1 MRKGNNDVNF
11 LPEKRVVQL
20 FYVFL
25 ILFLLLVIRLSVIQV
40 LEGGYYAAKAVQ
52 RETSTVALEEFPRG
66 QILDR
71 HLRSLT
77 QSIQSNRLVVFPQ
90 IITNTDLLA
99 EELAAILK
107 LDKNKLLPV
116 LKKSPCILPY
126 HLSPEQ
132 AKAVSQHN
140 QPGVLV
146 LPVSFRYGPLPLAAQ
161 VVGHLGK
168 IHSYQEISSLSS
180 RSKEVYRADD
190 WVGRTGLELY
200 YEHELRATG
209 LQGYARLFMDAH
221 TKWLRGLGM
230 EVNTLHL
237 DSGRQNLVTTIDA
250 DIQRIVERVMDARVK
265 KGAVVV
271 MDVWT
276 GDILAMA
283 SRPTYNPQPREI
295 EKYLKGDP
303 EAFLDQCTMLF
314 PPGSLFKVVVA
325 AAALEEGIVS
335 LEDTFHCRGERDRP
349 VRCWS
354 ASGHGSITFAQAF
367 AQSCNPVFVK
377 VALELGA
384 EKLIAYAQRFGFDNQ
399 KVIGYPVPC
408 DLRQNLNL
416 ISAPHNLAN
425 SSVGQGP
432 VLATPV
438 QVTAMMNAVVNDG
451 VYRQP
456 RLVREVRTEGGVVTR
471 FFPGERGSRVISSR
485 LAGQLRQLLAS
496 VTAEG
501 IGREAYLEDYGSAG
515 KTGSAQA
522 DGTGERVNAWF
533 CGYAPVDQPR
543 YVITVLCR
551 EGISGGKTA
560 APVFKEIMGE
570 ILHSHIIK
578 GKKKDML
585 A

>member
-1 MRKGNNDVNF
+1 MNF
-11 LPEKRVVQL
+11 LPGKRVVQL

-25 ILFLLLVIRLSVIQV
+25 ILFLLLLIRLSVIQV
-40 LEGGYYAAKAVQ
+40 LEGGCYAAKAVQ

-66 QILDR
+66 RVLDR
-71 HLRSLT
+71 RLRPLT
-77 QSIQSNRLVVFPQ
+77 QAVQSNRVVVFPQ
-90 IITNTDLLA
+90 IITKPDLLA

-107 LDKNKLLPV
+107 IDKNELLPA

-132 AKAVSQHN
+132 AKAVGLQN

-146 LPVSFRYGPLPLAAQ
+146 LPVSFRYGPEPLAAQ
-161 VVGHLGK
+161 VVGHLGR
-168 IHSYQEISSLSS
+168 INSYREISSLSS
-180 RSKEVYRADD
+180 RSKEAYRADD

-200 YEHELRATG
+200 YEHELRAAG
-209 LQGYARLFMDAH
+209 LQGYARLFMDAR
-221 TKWLRGLGM
+221 TEWLRGLGT
-230 EVNTLHL
+230 EVNTRHL
-237 DSGRQNLVTTIDA
+237 DGGRQNLVTTIDA

-283 SRPTYNPQPREI
+283 SRPAYNPHPREI

-335 LEDTFHCRGERDRP
+335 LEDTFHCRGEKDRP
-349 VRCWS
+349 VRCWY
-354 ASGHGSITFAQAF
+354 APGHGNITFAQAF

-377 VALELGA
+377 VALALGA

-399 KVIGYPVPC
+399 KVTGYPVPR
-408 DLRQNLNL
+408 DYRQNLNL
-416 ISAPHNLAN
+416 ISAPHSLAN

-438 QVTAMMNAVVNDG
+438 QVTAMMNTVVNDG

-456 RLVREVRTEGGVVTR
+456 RLVSELRTEGGVVTR
-471 FFPGERGSRVISSR
+471 FFPGDRGSRVIPSR

-496 VTAEG
+496 VTVEG
-501 IGREAYLEDYGSAG
+501 IGRGAYLEDYGSAG

-522 DGTGERVNAWF
+522 GGAGERVNAWF
-533 CGYAPVDQPR
+533 CGYAPVAQPR
-543 YVITVLCR
+543 YVVTVLVR
-551 EGISGGKTA
+551 EGISGGQTA
-560 APVFKEIMGE
+560 APVFKEIMSE
-570 ILHSHIIK
+570 ILN
-578 GKKKDML
+578 
-585 A
+585 